1 MPSASDDV
9 IASHASWLRPHFV
22 DDDGN
27 LVLSIHAFG
36 IAAGDR
42 RIIVDTCIGNDRH
55 IPGMEALNLQTPFL
69 SDLADAGF
77 PREEVDTVICTH
89 LHFDH
94 VGWNTMLVD
103 GEWVPTFPN
112 ARYLLCRDEWEHWNR
127 EGASGYAATI
137 DDAVRPV
144 VDAGLA
150 DLVASDH
157 RVTDEIRLEAT
168 PGHTPGHVAV
178 HVESGGRHA
187 LITGDLAHHP
197 VQLRRTRLVRRP
209 RHRSRA
215 VVGHPSPA
223 PRRARRHRPAG
234 DRHPLRAA
242 VLGTDRERRERIL
255 RSRRLHPGMPDTRAP
270 PLSVL
275 DLAPVGRGSTPA
287 DALRNSIAL
296 VQETERLGYRRHWVA
311 EHHNMPGIASSS
323 PRGAARAPRPRS
335 RRPSGSDRAA

>member
-1 MPSASDDV
+1 VSETSSERLQWQIGDVTITRVVESVANIPAAGLLPSASADV

-36 IAAGDR
+36 ITVGDR
-42 RIIVDTCIGNDRH
+42 KLIVDTCIGNDRK
-55 IPGMEALNLQTPFL
+55 IPGMEALNRQTPFL
-69 SDLADAGF
+69 GDLAAAGF

-112 ARYLLCRDEWEHWNR
+112 ARYLLGRDEWEHWDA
-127 EGASGYAATI
+127 EGAGGYAATI

-150 DLVASDH
+150 DLVPSDH

-197 VQLRRTRLVRRP
+197 VQFAEP
-209 RHRSRA
+209 DWFA
-215 VVGHPSPA
+215 DP
-223 PRRARRHRPAG
+223 
-234 DRHPLRAA
+234 D
-242 VLGTDRERRERIL
+242 TDREQSAATR
-255 RSRRLHPGMPDTRAP
+255 RRLLDEHGDTDVLVIGTHFASPCSGRLVSDGAGRKGWRFEAVAPGD
-270 PLSVL
+270 V
-275 DLAPVGRGSTPA
+275 
-287 DALRNSIAL
+287 
-296 VQETERLGYRRHWVA
+296 
-311 EHHNMPGIASSS
+311 
-323 PRGAARAPRPRS
+323 
-335 RRPSGSDRAA
+335 

>member
-1 MPSASDDV
+1 MTENLHWKIGDVTVTRVVESVAHIPAFGLLPDADDSV

-27 LVLSIHAFG
+27 LVLSIHAL
-36 IAAGDR
+36 AVSVGDR

-69 SDLADAGF
+69 ADLAEAGF

-112 ARYLLCRDEWEHWNR
+112 ARYVLCRDEWAHWD
-127 EGASGYAATI
+127 ASFPEIGEAAGYAATI

-150 DLVASDH
+150 DLVAPDH
-157 RVTDEIRLEAT
+157 RVTDEIRLELT

-178 HVESGGRHA
+178 HIESGGEHA

-197 VQLRRTRLVRRP
+197 VQFAEP
-209 RHRSRA
+209 DWFA
-215 VVGHPSPA
+215 DP
-223 PRRARRHRPAG
+223 
-234 DRHPLRAA
+234 D
-242 VLGTDRERRERIL
+242 TDRAQSAATR
-255 RSRRLHPGMPDTRAP
+255 RRLLDEYADTDVLVIGTHFGP
-270 PLSVL
+270 PC
-275 DLAPVGRGSTPA
+275 AGH
-287 DALRNSIAL
+287 L
-296 VQETERLGYRRHWVA
+296 VTSGNGYRFQAVA
-311 EHHNMPGIASSS
+311 PLDG
-323 PRGAARAPRPRS
+323 
-335 RRPSGSDRAA
+335 

>member
-1 MPSASDDV
+1 VADNLQWNIGDVTITRVVESVTSISSAGLLPSASDDV

-22 DDDGN
+22 DDDGK

-36 IAAGDR
+36 ITVGDR
-42 RIIVDTCIGNDRH
+42 KIIVDTCIGNDRH

-69 SDLADAGF
+69 ADLADAGF

-112 ARYLLCRDEWEHWNR
+112 ARYLLCRDEWEHWEAAFPEVGSAR
-127 EGASGYAATI
+127 GYAATI

-144 VDAGLA
+144 VAAGLA
-150 DLVASDH
+150 DLVPADH

-197 VQLRRTRLVRRP
+197 VQFAEP
-209 RHRSRA
+209 DWFA
-215 VVGHPSPA
+215 DP
-223 PRRARRHRPAG
+223 
-234 DRHPLRAA
+234 D
-242 VLGTDRERRERIL
+242 TDREQSSATR
-255 RSRRLHPGMPDTRAP
+255 RRLLVEHGDSDVLVIGTHFGP
-270 PLSVL
+270 PCSGRL
-275 DLAPVGRGSTPA
+275 VGG
-287 DALRNSIAL
+287 DASGNGWRFEA
-296 VQETERLGYRRHWVA
+296 VA
-311 EHHNMPGIASSS
+311 AGDA
-323 PRGAARAPRPRS
+323 
-335 RRPSGSDRAA
+335 